1 MSIEAKMESLSL
13 GDDAAIIAAIKA
25 EGVEKSGFASSID
38 ILKAKCASD
47 TEADALAGLATVK
60 ALAEG
65 CPEAEAFNKECL
77 TACKFKTWEVP
88 FSRLEELVVRN
99 GLCWRDLQFC
109 VSRPCRS
116 GKTMQRTPNNW
127 HVHGQLGPLLVA

>member
-77 TACKFKTWEVP
+77 TACKFKCPIFTPGRIGGQQRPV
-88 FSRLEELVVRN
+88 LE
-99 GLCWRDLQFC
+99 
-109 VSRPCRS
+109 
-116 GKTMQRTPNNW
+116 
-127 HVHGQLGPLLVA
+127 GPSILRFPALSIRKNYAANPQ